1 MPRVVSDTTPLIS
14 LLKISQLDLLQRL
27 YGEILIPKAVF
38 NEVEAGKGK
47 HFYTDFLKLPWIKVV
62 GIANEEA
69 LNQFFDL
76 DAGEAEAIVLA
87 TELHA
92 DLILVDEKLGR
103 WHAKHAGLKVSG
115 TIGVLIKAKR
125 EGLIPGIKQMLDDL
139 IARNVWIGEKLKTE
153 ILKQVGE

>member
-38 NEVEAGKGK
+38 KEVEAGKGK